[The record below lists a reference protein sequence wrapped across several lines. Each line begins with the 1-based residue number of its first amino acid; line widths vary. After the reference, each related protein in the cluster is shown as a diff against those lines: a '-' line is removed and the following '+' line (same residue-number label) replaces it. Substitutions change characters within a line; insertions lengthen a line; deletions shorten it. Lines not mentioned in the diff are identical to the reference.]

1 MPDRLPFQENKLIR
15 LLLTFGFI
23 FFISGISITYA
34 QGNDL
39 SSEIL
44 ELKENARSL
53 RIQGDYTAAREELN
67 QAISLINEKVNQQQV
82 AELFNKLGVLG
93 IYEYKFPEAL
103 SSLQTALTI
112 YRELEDEEGIAECL
126 NNIGA
131 IHFSLSNYQQA
142 KENYKQNLKIRE
154 AGSDL
159 HKLGVAYNN
168 LGVVFNRLNYL
179 DSALYYFHLGQGIWE
194 ALDDTTGIGVTLN
207 LIGGTLRDQGEL
219 EGALTVKIES
229 LMMFKSSSETSFIN
243 IEIVTAEIGHI
254 LSMLE
259 RYEETIDKCKDL
271 CFSRHGLHS
280 LSSGKKCCYVL
291 YESYSYLENYPK
303 ALKAYKKYI
312 LLKDSIL
319 GTQAVQE
326 ITKLELNYAFE
337 QISQA
342 DSLRFESERQL
353 QQERINRQR
362 TGLFAVVGILFLL
375 GLLIVVILRGKK
387 RSDELLL
394 NILPAAIAKELKTTG
409 KSQPKKYESVSVIF
423 ADIKGFTKIS
433 EKLSPEQLLKEINVY
448 FTAFDQIMEKY
459 KVEKIKTIGD
469 CYMAVSGLPEERDDH
484 ALHAVNAALEMQNFV
499 RTQQNTQKAKNEPF
513 FEIRIGIHSG
523 PVVAGIVGTKKFQ
536 YDIWGDTV
544 NTANRLETNCEPGKV
559 NISEDTY
566 QLVKNS
572 FECSYRGKIETKGK
586 GAISMYYVRS
596 LLEPNVNTK

>member
-126 NNIGA
+126 NNMA
-131 IHFSLSNYQQA
+131 SIHLYMNNYSQA
-142 KENYKQNLKIRE
+142 KTTYRQSLKIRKK
-154 AGSDL
+154 GSDFR
-159 HKLGVAYNN
+159 KLGIALNN
-168 LGVVFNRLNYL
+168 LGLVFNRMNEL
-179 DSALYYFHLGQGIWE
+179 DSALYYFHLAQGEWE
-194 ALDDTTGIGVTLN
+194 ALDDSVGIGVTLN
-207 LIGGTLRDQGEL
+207 HIGRTLRKQGEL
-219 EGALTVKIES
+219 NGALKTFKES
-229 LMMFKSSSETSFIN
+229 LKMLSSNLETSAGN
-243 IEIVTAEIGHI
+243 IEFVTADIGMA
-254 LSMLE
+254 LSMLG
-259 RYEETIDKCKDL
+259 RNEEAISWCEDL
-271 CFSRHGLHS
+271 CFGIKGPTF
-280 LSSGKKCCYVL
+280 LSAGRDCCNVL
-291 YESYSYLENYPK
+291 YQAYQSLGSYSK
-303 ALKAYKKYI
+303 SLKAFKKYTEF
-312 LLKDSIL
+312 KDSIL
-319 GTQAVQE
+319 ATQTIQE
-326 ITKLELNYAFE
+326 VTKLELNYTFD
-337 QISQA
+337 QIHRA

-362 TGLFAVVGILFLL
+362 TGLFAGVGILFLL

>member
-1 MPDRLPFQENKLIR
+1 MPYRLPFQENEPIR
-15 LLLTFGFI
+15 LLLTVGFI

-34 QGNDL
+34 QDNDL

-44 ELKENARSL
+44 ELKENARSH
-53 RIQGDYTAAREELN
+53 RIQGEYVAARTELN
-67 QAISLINEKVNQQQV
+67 QALSLTDNNTEKSLI
-82 AELFNKLGVLG
+82 ADLHNKLGVLG

-126 NNIGA
+126 NNMA
-131 IHFSLSNYQQA
+131 SIHMSLNNYAQA
-142 KENYKQNLKIRE
+142 KENYKQSLKIRE
-154 AGSDL
+154 KGSDFR
-159 HKLGVAYNN
+159 KLGIAYNN
-168 LGVVFNRLNYL
+168 LGLVYNRMNKP

-194 ALDDTTGIGVTLN
+194 ALNDSIGIGITLN

-219 EGALTVKIES
+219 EGALTVKRES
-229 LMMFKSSSETSFIN
+229 LMMFKSSSETSLIN
-243 IEIVTAEIGHI
+243 IEMATAEMGQI

-259 RYEETIDKCKDL
+259 RYDKSIDKCKDL
-271 CFSRHGLHS
+271 CFSMHGLHS

-362 TGLFAVVGILFLL
+362 TGLFTVVGILFLL
-375 GLLIVVILRGKK
+375 GVLTVVILRGKK
-387 RSDELLL
+387 RSEELLL
-394 NILPAAIAKELKTTG
+394 NILPAAIAKELKLTG

-423 ADIKGFTKIS
+423 ADIKGFTEIS
-433 EKLSPEQLLKEINVY
+433 EKLSPEELLKEINVY

-459 KVEKIKTIGD
+459 QVEKIKTIGD

-484 ALHAVNAALEMQNFV
+484 ALRAVNAAIEMQNFV
-499 RTQQNTQKAKNEPF
+499 RTQQNAQKAKNEPF

-523 PVVAGIVGTKKFQ
+523 PVVAGIVGTNKFQ

-544 NTANRLETNCEPGKV
+544 NTANRLETNCETGKV
-559 NISEDTY
+559 NISEATY
-566 QLVKNS
+566 LLVKNS
-572 FECSYRGKIETKGK
+572 FDCNYRGKVETKGK
-586 GAISMYYVRS
+586 GSISMYYVDS
-596 LLEPNVNTK
+596 LSKSKVKIE